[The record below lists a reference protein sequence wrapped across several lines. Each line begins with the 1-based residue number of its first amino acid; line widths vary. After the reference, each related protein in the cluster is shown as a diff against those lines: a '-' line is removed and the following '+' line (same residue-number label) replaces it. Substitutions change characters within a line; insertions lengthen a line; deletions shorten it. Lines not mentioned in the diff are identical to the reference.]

1 MLFDYKTNEVEKSLP
16 LHALFFYFYFSHT
29 NPRMKKSIQD
39 NICDEQIFSSL
50 FHKYSED
57 LYRFLYYKFGELLNP
72 RDKVQEAFIKLWENC
87 GKTTPDKAKSFLF
100 TIGNNL
106 MLNEAA
112 HQKVVL
118 NYAKDKPK
126 SATNESPEFVLREKE
141 YMEKLQNALSNLTE
155 AQRVAFMMNRM
166 EGKKF
171 KEIAS
176 LLGISVKAVEKRVYG
191 ALAKLREEIKE
202 I

>member
-1 MLFDYKTNEVEKSLP
+1 
-16 LHALFFYFYFSHT
+16 
-29 NPRMKKSIQD
+29 MKKSIRD
-39 NICDEQIFSSL
+39 NICDEQVFSTL

-57 LYRFLYYKFGELLNP
+57 LYRFLYYKFGESMNP

-87 GKTTPDKAKSFLF
+87 GKTTPNKAKSFLF

-118 NYAKDKPK
+118 KYAQEKPK
-126 SATNESPEFVLREKE
+126 AHTNESPEFILREKE
-141 YMEKLQNALSNLTE
+141 YMEKLQNALSNLTQ
-155 AQRVAFMMNRM
+155 AQRIAFMMNRM

-171 KEIAS
+171 KEIAN
-176 LLGISVKAVEKRVYG
+176 LLDISVKAVEKRVYG
-191 ALAKLREEIKE
+191 ALKKLSEEIKE